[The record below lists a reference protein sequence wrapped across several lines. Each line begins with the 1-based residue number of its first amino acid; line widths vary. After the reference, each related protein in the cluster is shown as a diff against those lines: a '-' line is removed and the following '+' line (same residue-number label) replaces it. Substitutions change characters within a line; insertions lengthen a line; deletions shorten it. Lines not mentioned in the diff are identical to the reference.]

1 MASWFR
7 NLFEQRS
14 FVASGKARQLHRA
27 FGALYSPLAVTSKKT
42 GYLTPIRSPSTSV
55 ALSRSYYRR
64 GNRPAQRRATST
76 VLTRLGYTR
85 PDPDDAACGRLHSN

>member
-55 ALSRSYYRR
+55 ALSRSYT
-64 GNRPAQRRATST
+64 GGETVLPSVGRPA
-76 VLTRLGYTR
+76 L
-85 PDPDDAACGRLHSN
+85 C